1 MFVVEGEKNMSFAEK
16 ILSLRTA
23 ARLSQEGLAEK
34 LDVSRQAVSKWE
46 SGVTLPETDKLIYI
60 SNMFGV
66 SLDYLLKDDM
76 AVKPA
81 SHNTESLDRVVLR
94 FLGSAQ
100 DMDALSKILIN
111 VIQDGVVDAEERK
124 QLNGILEVLDSIIES
139 IQDIKLKIIED

>member
-1 MFVVEGEKNMSFAEK
+1 MSFAEK

-46 SGVTLPETDKLIYI
+46 SGVTLPETEKLIYI

-66 SLDYLLKDDM
+66 SLDYLLKDDI
-76 AVKPA
+76 AIKPA
-81 SHNTESLDRVVLR
+81 AHATESLDRVVLR

-100 DMDALSKILIN
+100 DMDALSKILID
-111 VIQDGVVDAEERK
+111 VIQDGVIDAEERK
-124 QLNGILEVLDSIIES
+124 RLNGILEVLDSIIES

>member
-1 MFVVEGEKNMSFAEK
+1 MSFAEK
-16 ILSLRTA
+16 ILSLRTT

-66 SLDYLLKDDM
+66 SLDYLLKDDI

-81 SHNTESLDRVVLR
+81 AHDTESLDRVVLR

-100 DMDALSKILIN
+100 DMESLSKILID
-111 VIQDGVVDAEERK
+111 VIQDGVIDAGERK
-124 QLNGILEVLDSIIES
+124 KLNGILEVLDSIIES
-139 IQDIKLKIIED
+139 IQDIKLKIIEE

>member
-1 MFVVEGEKNMSFAEK
+1 MSFAEK

-76 AVKPA
+76 ALKPA

-100 DMDALSKILIN
+100 DMDSLSKILIN

-124 QLNGILEVLDSIIES
+124 QLNGILGVLDSIIES

>member
-76 AVKPA
+76 ALKPA

-100 DMDALSKILIN
+100 DMDSLSKILIN

>member
-1 MFVVEGEKNMSFAEK
+1 MSFAEK